1 MQTASIVLC
10 SEMETEACCEEY
22 KDSSVEPEMPDVK
35 QATSERDGHTELPCG
50 SVEEGN
56 ELFVSGEP
64 GTESC
69 AGESKCTEIKQPSE
83 SEPQSGGT
91 VCPEK
96 RKMKKTNSW
105 KIVRFQE
112 PSMDDD
118 VLEIDSSAENLFPEY
133 VIKEWTSSTFE
144 ELFMAEEWQDIT
156 GEDARVNT
164 IDVIS
169 LLASL
174 TSQQGFSTI

>member
-22 KDSSVEPEMPDVK
+22 KDSSVEPKKPDVK

-56 ELFVSGEP
+56 ELFVSRQP
-64 GTESC
+64 GTESRE
-69 AGESKCTEIKQPSE
+69 GESKCTEIKHPSE
-83 SEPQSGGT
+83 SERQCGGT
-91 VCPEK
+91 ECPEK

-112 PSMDDD
+112 PSEDDD
-118 VLEIDSSAENLFPEY
+118 VLEIDSSAESFFPEY
-133 VIKEWTSSTFE
+133 VMKEWTSSTFE

-164 IDVIS
+164 IDVIG
-169 LLASL
+169 LL
-174 TSQQGFSTI
+174 TSLNSQECFSPI